1 MQVRRLG
8 PFIGPERQS
17 NWRPM
22 ARSSEDNAPA
32 RPAGKSL
39 KPLGRFLPLLRRY
52 RLSMLLAGLALV
64 VAAAATLVVPLAV
77 RRVIDHGF
85 SAEGSTL
92 INQYFAVMLLV
103 VGVLALASASRFY
116 LVTWLGERI
125 VADTRDL
132 LFKHLLELSPA
143 FFETNRSGEIVS
155 RLTADTTQ
163 IKAAFSTSASIALRN
178 LVMLIGAAI
187 MMVVTSAKL
196 SGLVLLA
203 IPLIVLPLILFGRK
217 VRSLSRSAQDTLAES
232 AAYAQERLLAVTAVQ
247 SFVQEAATVDT
258 FKAATSTA
266 FTAAAKRT
274 GARAFLTAAIIFLSL
289 GSVTLVLWYGA
300 REVISGAMTAGSLS
314 QFVLYAVLAASA
326 LGELSQ
332 VWGEIQLAAGAAE
345 RIAEL
350 LDEKPAIASPP
361 APVPL
366 PSPARGEI
374 AFDHVSFHYP
384 TRPDGPAL
392 ENVAFTVA
400 PGETVAL
407 VGPSGAGKSTI
418 FALLQRF
425 YDPQS
430 GRILVDGVDVK
441 EADPKA
447 LRQRIAVVPQE
458 TVIFSGTV
466 LDNIR
471 FGRPEASLDEI
482 KRAAR
487 AAHVEEFASSLPKGY
502 DTEVGE
508 RGITLSGGQRQRIAI
523 GRAILRNAPILLL
536 DEATSALDAES
547 EALIQEALKEL
558 THNRTTLVIAHRLAT
573 VRSAGRILV
582 LDGGRLVAQGQH
594 GELTKSNPLYS
605 RLAELQ
611 FSAQSA

>member
-1 MQVRRLG
+1 
-8 PFIGPERQS
+8 
-17 NWRPM
+17 M
-22 ARSSEDNAPA
+22 ARSSEDTGPA

-39 KPLGRFLPLLRRY
+39 KPLKRFLPLLGRY
-52 RLSMLLAGLALV
+52 RSHIVLAFLALT
-64 VAAAATLVVPLAV
+64 VAAVATLIVPLAV

-85 SAEGSTL
+85 SADGGTL

-103 VGVLALASASRFY
+103 VAVLAMASAARFY

-132 LFKHLLELSPA
+132 LFTHLLALSPA
-143 FFETNRSGEIVS
+143 FFEANRSGEIVS

-163 IKAAFSTSASIALRN
+163 IKSAFSTSASIALRN
-178 LVMLIGAAI
+178 LVMLVGAAV
-187 MMVVTSAKL
+187 MMVVTSVKL
-196 SGLVLLA
+196 SCLVLLA
-203 IPLIVLPLILFGRK
+203 IPLIVLPLIFFGRK
-217 VRSLSRSAQDTLAES
+217 VRSLSRSAQDTLAHS

-247 SFVQEAATVDT
+247 SFVQEATAI
-258 FKAATSTA
+258 KAFGDATSTA
-266 FTAAAKRT
+266 FSAAAKRT
-274 GARAFLTAAIIFLSL
+274 GARAFLTGAIIFLSL
-289 GSVTLVLWYGA
+289 GSVTMVLWYGA
-300 REVISGAMTAGSLS
+300 REVISGAMTAGALS

-350 LDEKPAIASPP
+350 LDEKPAIAAPASPLPMPSPP
-361 APVPL
+361 K
-366 PSPARGEI
+366 GEI
-374 AFDHVSFHYP
+374 AFDNVIFHYP

-392 ENVAFTVA
+392 EDVSFDVT

-430 GRILVDGVDVK
+430 GRILIDGVDVQA
-441 EADPKA
+441 ADPQDVRA
-447 LRQRIAVVPQE
+447 RIAVVPQE

-471 FGRPEASLDEI
+471 FGRPEASLAEI
-482 KRAAR
+482 RQAAR
-487 AAHVEEFASSLPKGY
+487 AAHVEEFAQSLPKGY

-508 RGITLSGGQRQRIAI
+508 RGVTLSGGQRQRIAI

-547 EALIQEALKEL
+547 EALIQEALREL
-558 THNRTTLVIAHRLAT
+558 TQNRTTLVIAHRLAT
-573 VRSAGRILV
+573 VLEADRILV
-582 LDGGRLVAQGQH
+582 MDHGRLVASGTH
-594 GELTKSNPLYS
+594 RELIAQDGLYA

-611 FSAQSA
+611 FDVDGRLAAAE

>member
-1 MQVRRLG
+1 
-8 PFIGPERQS
+8 
-17 NWRPM
+17 M
-22 ARSSEDNAPA
+22 ARSSEDTVPS

-39 KPLGRFLPLLRRY
+39 KPLRRFLPLLGQY
-52 RLSMLLAGLALV
+52 RLHVALAFVALV
-64 VAAAATLVVPLAV
+64 VAAVATLIVPVAV

-85 SAEGSTL
+85 SANGGSL
-92 INQYFAVMLLV
+92 INQYFAVMLMV
-103 VGVLALASASRFY
+103 VAVLAAASATRFY

-132 LFKHLLELSPA
+132 LFKHLLELSPS
-143 FFETNRSGEIVS
+143 FFEANRSGEIVS

-163 IKAAFSTSASIALRN
+163 IKSAFATSASIALRN
-178 LVMLIGAAI
+178 LVMLVGAAV

-203 IPLIVLPLILFGRK
+203 IPLIVLPLIFFGRK
-217 VRSLSRSAQDTLAES
+217 VRSLSRSAQDTLAHS
-232 AAYAQERLLAVTAVQ
+232 AAFAQERLLAVTTVQ
-247 SFVQEAATVDT
+247 SFIQELTAVDAFREAT
-258 FKAATSTA
+258 ATA
-266 FTAAAKRT
+266 FEAAAKRT
-274 GARAFLTAAIIFLSL
+274 WARAFLTGAIIFLSL
-289 GSVTLVLWYGA
+289 GSVTMVLWYGA
-300 REVISGAMTAGSLS
+300 REVISGAMTAGALS

-332 VWGEIQLAAGAAE
+332 VWGEIQLASGAAE

-350 LDEKPAIASPP
+350 LDEKPAIAPP
-361 APVPL
+361 ASPRPL
-366 PSPARGEI
+366 PTPPKGEI
-374 AFDHVSFHYP
+374 AFEGVSFHYP
-384 TRPDGPAL
+384 TRPDGAAL
-392 ENVAFTVA
+392 EDVSFTVT

-425 YDPQS
+425 YDPQT
-430 GRILVDGVDVK
+430 GRILIDGVDAK
-441 EADPKA
+441 SADPKDV
-447 LRQRIAVVPQE
+447 RSRIAVVPQE
-458 TVIFSGTV
+458 TVIFSGTI

-471 FGRPEASLDEI
+471 FGRPEASEAEI
-482 KRAAR
+482 RQAAR
-487 AAHVEEFASSLPKGY
+487 AAHIEEFAQSLPRGY

-558 THNRTTLVIAHRLAT
+558 TQNRTTLVIAHRLAT
-573 VRSAGRILV
+573 VRSAKRILV
-582 LDGGRLVAQGQH
+582 LESGRLVAQGQH

-611 FSAQSA
+611 FNAQSA

>member
-1 MQVRRLG
+1 
-8 PFIGPERQS
+8 
-17 NWRPM
+17 M
-22 ARSSEDNAPA
+22 ARSTEDTAAPA
-32 RPAGKSL
+32 RPASKSL
-39 KPLGRFLPLLRRY
+39 KPLRRFLPLLMAY
-52 RLSMLLAGLALV
+52 RLPIVLAFIALV
-64 VAAAATLVVPLAV
+64 VAALATLSVPLAV

-85 SAEGSTL
+85 SAGGGL
-92 INQYFAVMLLV
+92 FINQYFAVMLAV
-103 VGVLALASASRFY
+103 VAVLAVASATRFY
-116 LVTWLGERI
+116 LTTWLGERI

-132 LFKHLLELSPA
+132 LFKHLLDLSPA
-143 FFETNRSGEIVS
+143 FFEANRSGEIVS

-163 IKAAFSTSASIALRN
+163 IKSAFSTSASIALRN
-178 LVMLIGAAI
+178 LAMLIGAAV

-203 IPLIVLPLILFGRK
+203 IPLIVLPLIFFGRK
-217 VRSLSRSAQDTLAES
+217 VRSLSRSAQDTLAHS

-247 SFVQEAATVDT
+247 SFVQENTAIQAFKDAT
-258 FKAATSTA
+258 AIA
-266 FTAAAKRT
+266 FDAAAKRT
-274 GARAFLTAAIIFLSL
+274 RARAFLTGAIIFLSL
-289 GSVTLVLWYGA
+289 GSVTAVLWYGA
-300 REVISGAMTAGSLS
+300 REVITGTMTAGSLS

-350 LDEKPAIASPP
+350 LDEKPAIAAPLS
-361 APVPL
+361 PVPL

-374 AFDHVSFHYP
+374 AFDKVSFHYP

-392 ENVAFTVA
+392 EGVDFTVT

-407 VGPSGAGKSTI
+407 VGPSGAGKSTV

-425 YDPQS
+425 YDPQA
-430 GRILVDGVDVK
+430 GRILIDGVDVRS
-441 EADPKA
+441 ADP
-447 LRQRIAVVPQE
+447 REVRSRIAVVPQE
-458 TVIFSGTV
+458 TVIFSGSV

-471 FGRPEASLDEI
+471 FGRPEAALSEV
-482 KRAAR
+482 KAAAR
-487 AAHVEEFASSLPKGY
+487 AAHIDEFAETLPKGY

-523 GRAILRNAPILLL
+523 GRAILRDAPILLL

-547 EALIQEALKEL
+547 EALIQQALAEL
-558 THNRTTLVIAHRLAT
+558 TQNRTTLVIAHRLAT

-582 LDGGRLVAQGQH
+582 LDEGRLVAQGKH

-605 RLAELQ
+605 RLAKLQ

>member
-1 MQVRRLG
+1 
-8 PFIGPERQS
+8 
-17 NWRPM
+17 M
-22 ARSSEDNAPA
+22 ARSSEDTAPS

-39 KPLGRFLPLLRRY
+39 GPLKRFLPLLGRY
-52 RLSMLLAGLALV
+52 RLHVALAFLALV
-64 VAAAATLVVPLAV
+64 VAAVATLTVPVAV

-85 SAEGSTL
+85 SADGGTL
-92 INQYFAVMLLV
+92 INQYFGVMLMV
-103 VGVLALASASRFY
+103 VAVLAAASATRFY

-143 FFETNRSGEIVS
+143 FFEANRSGEIVS

-163 IKAAFSTSASIALRN
+163 VKSAFATSASIALRN
-178 LVMLIGAAI
+178 LVMLIGAAV
-187 MMVVTSAKL
+187 MMVVTSARL

-203 IPLIVLPLILFGRK
+203 IPLIVLPLIFFGRQ
-217 VRSLSRSAQDTLAES
+217 VRSLSRSAQDTLADS

-247 SFVQEAATVDT
+247 SFVQEMTAVDAFRAAT
-258 FKAATSTA
+258 ATA
-266 FTAAAKRT
+266 FRAAARRT
-274 GARAFLTAAIIFLSL
+274 WARAFLTGAIIFLSL
-289 GSVTLVLWYGA
+289 GSVTMVLWYGA
-300 REVISGAMTAGSLS
+300 REVISGAMTAGALS

-350 LDEKPAIASPP
+350 LDEKPAIAPP
-361 APVPL
+361 ALPIPL
-366 PSPARGEI
+366 PSPPRGEI
-374 AFDHVSFHYP
+374 VFDDVSFHYP

-392 ENVAFTVA
+392 EEVNFTVM

-425 YDPQS
+425 YDPQA
-430 GRILVDGVDVK
+430 GRILIDGIDVRA
-441 EADPKA
+441 ADPKDVRA
-447 LRQRIAVVPQE
+447 RIAVVPQE
-458 TVIFSGTV
+458 TVIFSGSV

-471 FGRPEASLDEI
+471 FGRPEASQAEI
-482 KRAAR
+482 KQAAR
-487 AAHVEEFASSLPKGY
+487 AAHIEEFVKSLPGGY

-547 EALIQEALKEL
+547 EALIQEALREL
-558 THNRTTLVIAHRLAT
+558 TRNRTTLVIAHRLAT
-573 VRSAGRILV
+573 VRSAKRILV

-594 GELTKSNPLYS
+594 GELTQTNPLYS

>member
-1 MQVRRLG
+1 
-8 PFIGPERQS
+8 
-17 NWRPM
+17 M

-32 RPAGKSL
+32 RPAGRSL
-39 KPLGRFLPLLRRY
+39 KPLRRFLPLLGRY
-52 RLSMLLAGLALV
+52 RLPVGLACLALV
-64 VAAAATLVVPLAV
+64 VAALATLIVPLAV

-85 SAEGSTL
+85 SESAGTL
-92 INQYFAVMLLV
+92 IDQYFAVMLLV
-103 VGVLALASASRFY
+103 VAVLALASAARFY

-143 FFETNRSGEIVS
+143 FFEANRSGEIVS

-163 IKAAFSTSASIALRN
+163 IKSAFSTSASIALRN
-178 LVMLIGAAI
+178 LVMLAGAAI
-187 MMVVTSAKL
+187 MMVVTSVKL

-203 IPLIVLPLILFGRK
+203 IPLIVLPLIFFGRK
-217 VRSLSRSAQDTLAES
+217 VRSLSRSAQDTLAHS
-232 AAYAQERLLAVTAVQ
+232 AAYAQERLVAVTAVQ
-247 SFVQEAATVDT
+247 SFVQEATAIEAFREAT
-258 FKAATSTA
+258 ATA
-266 FTAAAKRT
+266 FDAAAKRT
-274 GARAFLTAAIIFLSL
+274 GARAFLTGAIIFLSL
-289 GSVTLVLWYGA
+289 GSVTMVLWYGA
-300 REVISGAMTAGSLS
+300 REVISGAMTAGALG

-350 LDEKPAIASPP
+350 LDEKPAIMAPPSPV
-361 APVPL
+361 AL
-366 PSPARGEI
+366 PSPAKGEI
-374 AFDHVSFHYP
+374 AFDDISFHYP
-384 TRPDGPAL
+384 TRPEGPAL
-392 ENVAFTVA
+392 EGVSFVVT

-418 FALLQRF
+418 FALLLRF

-430 GRILVDGVDVK
+430 GRILIDGIDVK
-441 EADPKA
+441 AADPKDVRA
-447 LRQRIAVVPQE
+447 RIAIVPQE

-471 FGRPEASLDEI
+471 FGRPDASPAEI
-482 KRAAR
+482 RQAAH
-487 AAHVEEFASSLPKGY
+487 AAHVDEFAESLPKGY

-508 RGITLSGGQRQRIAI
+508 RGVTLSGGQRQRIAI

-558 THNRTTLVIAHRLAT
+558 TQDRTTLVIAHRLAT
-573 VRSAGRILV
+573 VRRAGRILV
-582 LDGGRLVAQGQH
+582 LDEGRLVAQGQH
-594 GELTKSNPLYS
+594 GELTRTNPLYS